1 MTDQIILLSAAS
13 AHQEKW
19 RIARLATVRQL
30 IVASVRLKELVKLTH
45 LRDEGR
51 RLIATYDSVPSPQLL
66 SAVETAWHAEG
77 EDTIEHHLEGGPRL
91 RLTVEV
97 FGGR

>member
-1 MTDQIILLSAAS
+1 MTDQIILLSAAAS
-13 AHQEKW
+13 KQEKW
-19 RIARLATVRQL
+19 RIRRLEVVRRS
-30 IVASVRLKELVKLTH
+30 ITESVALREACKLTH

-66 SAVETAWHAEG
+66 SAVEASWHAEG
-77 EDTIEHHLEGGPRL
+77 EDTVEHQLEGGQRL

-97 FGGR
+97 FRGR